1 MPATQRLSSGCLTLL
16 KASSKSYVYRKN
28 QIIFEQGQRI
38 DRIFYIETGTVKL
51 TSTSK
56 RGREAVVAV
65 LDGGSFLGEAILETD
80 RTQSLYRATALTD
93 VAVRVSDRRYMQKL
107 LHTSS
112 EFSDAFILF
121 LLSLVATAREELS
134 DKLLY
139 SSEKRLALALVSVAR
154 LSGATQSQRL
164 PRISQQELASM
175 VGLTRQ
181 RVNFL
186 MTRFKRLGYIAYANG
201 IMVNSSIRSLATR
214 D

>member
-1 MPATQRLSSGCLTLL
+1 MPATQLLSSSCLTLL
-16 KASSKSYVYRKN
+16 KASSKSHFYRKN
-28 QIIFEQGQRI
+28 QTIFMQGQRG

-56 RGREAVVAV
+56 QGREAMVAV
-65 LDGGSFLGEAILETD
+65 LDGGSFIGEASLEAE
-80 RTQSLYRATALTD
+80 RRPSLYRATALTD
-93 VAVRVSDRRYMQKL
+93 VVVRVSDRKSLQKL

-112 EFSDAFILF
+112 EFCDAFILF
-121 LLSLVATAREELS
+121 LLSLVATGREDLS

-139 SSEKRLALALVSVAR
+139 SSEKRLALALVSIAR
-154 LSGATQSQRL
+154 LSGTAQSQRL

-186 MTRFKRLGYIAYANG
+186 MTRFKRLGYIDYANG
-201 IMVNSSIRSLATR
+201 IRVNSSIRNLATR

>member
-1 MPATQRLSSGCLTLL
+1 MPATQLLSSSCLTLL
-16 KASSKSYVYRKN
+16 KASSKSHLYRKN
-28 QIIFEQGQRI
+28 QTIFMQGQRG

-56 RGREAVVAV
+56 QGREAVVAV
-65 LDGGSFLGEAILETD
+65 LDGGSFIGEGALEAE
-80 RTQSLYRATALTD
+80 RTPSLYRATALTD
-93 VAVRVSDRRYMQKL
+93 VTVRVSDRKSVQKL

-112 EFSDAFILF
+112 EFCDAFILF
-121 LLSLVATAREELS
+121 LLGLVASGREDLS

-154 LSGATQSQRL
+154 FSGTAQSQRL

-186 MTRFKRLGYIAYANG
+186 MTRFKRLGYIDNADG
-201 IMVNSSIRSLATR
+201 IRVNSSIRNLATR

>member
-1 MPATQRLSSGCLTLL
+1 MRPMQPLSSSCLTLL
-16 KASSKSYVYRKN
+16 KASSKSHFYRKN
-28 QIIFEQGQRI
+28 QTIFAQGQRG

-56 RGREAVVAV
+56 QGREAVVAV
-65 LDGGSFLGEAILETD
+65 LDGGSFVGEAVLEAE
-80 RTQSLYRATALTD
+80 RTPSLYRATALTD
-93 VAVRVSDRRYMQKL
+93 TAVRVTDRKSMQKL
-107 LHTSS
+107 LRADS
-112 EFSDAFILF
+112 EFRDAFVSF
-121 LLSLVATAREELS
+121 LLGVVATTREELS

-154 LSGATQSQRL
+154 LSGAAQSQRL
-164 PRISQQELASM
+164 PRMSQQELASM

-186 MTRFKRLGYIAYANG
+186 MTRFKRLGYIDYVDGLVVNG
-201 IMVNSSIRSLATR
+201 AIRDLATR

>member
-1 MPATQRLSSGCLTLL
+1 MPATQLLSSDCLTLL
-16 KASSKSYVYRKN
+16 KASSKFHLYRKN
-28 QIIFEQGQRI
+28 QTIFEQGQRGE
-38 DRIFYIETGTVKL
+38 RIFYIETGTVKL

-56 RGREAVVAV
+56 QGREAVVAV
-65 LDGGSFLGEAILETD
+65 LDGGSFLGETVLETD
-80 RTQSLYRATALTD
+80 RTPSLYRATALTD
-93 VAVRVSDRRYMQKL
+93 VTVRVSDRKSMQDL

-112 EFSDAFILF
+112 EFCDAFILF
-121 LLSLVATAREELS
+121 LLSLVATGREELS

-154 LSGATQSQRL
+154 LSGATQSQLL

-186 MTRFKRLGYIAYANG
+186 MTRFKRLGYIGYANG
-201 IMVNSSIRSLATR
+201 ITVNSSIRGLATR